1 MTDGLRSTF
10 DAACERALAWRDGDD
25 STAVL
30 SAVALAGALE
40 LTGALARTDRR
51 TRERLLAL
59 GARVLLAMPAARA
72 REGADDDEDVADA
85 RALSAMLARQG
96 LRALRGEAV
105 ERARSDVS
113 APSERELVQLFS
125 GRGEPLVLAEIAWRV
140 RGSSQALSELRFLV
154 RRAADRARL
163 ERDDAPVLRLAAD
176 DGAAMLDPSLGT
188 PLSAIREGERVLV
201 ELVLF
206 PGEPARIAAYASE
219 ALPVRIVGEG
229 VVGEAA
235 RAGYAAA
242 RIVSGPEQGALAL
255 EITVGERRYHTALD
269 VRGSRA

>member
-25 STAVL
+25 SAAVL

-40 LTGALARTDRR
+40 LTGALAHTDRR
-51 TRERLLAL
+51 ARERLLAL
-59 GARVLLAMPAARA
+59 GARVLLAMPAAPG
-72 REGADDDEDVADA
+72 REGADDDDAADA
-85 RALSAMLARQG
+85 RALTVMLARQG

-113 APSERELVQLFS
+113 PPSERELVQLLS
-125 GRGEPLVLAEIAWRV
+125 GRGEPLALAEIAWRV

-201 ELVLF
+201 ELVIF

-235 RAGYAAA
+235 RSGYAAA
-242 RIVSGPEQGALAL
+242 RIVGGAEQGTLAL
-255 EITVGERRYHTALD
+255 EITVGERRYHAALD